1 MTTLE
6 AMNTLSS
13 MPDISPMNIEK
24 CIDAIQ
30 QLIGSGSNWELQ
42 GGFETLAFNL
52 IHDGLVDF
60 DITDISVHRLM
71 NNREVI

>member
-1 MTTLE
+1 MATLQ

-13 MPDISPMNIEK
+13 MPDDSMDIEK

-30 QLIGSGSNWELQ
+30 QLIGSGINWELQ
-42 GGFETLAFNL
+42 GSYETLAFNM

-71 NNREVI
+71 NNREEV